1 MMDFLKNKKI
11 NVRSFSIRL
20 LVSFLATVIG
30 EFGIGCYYG
39 CGLGTDPVSVFVDGV
54 HNVCGLSYGDISTIC
69 NVILLV
75 LIIIFERQ
83 HLGLGTLIAVA
94 IAGPLIDVF
103 ETLIRVNFPIETTSL
118 VMRMIILFAGLI
130 TTSIS
135 YAMAIACRM
144 GIGTF
149 QFIPIFLADKTPL
162 KLEMA
167 QTLSDAVFFIIGVC
181 LGGVIGI
188 GTIVGVAC
196 TGYLMGFILNRI
208 SKPLDDLGPMIEKVQ
223 ES

>member
-1 MMDFLKNKKI
+1 MNFLKDKTI
-11 NVRSFSIRL
+11 NWKSFSIRL
-20 LVSFLATVIG
+20 LVSLLATIIG

-39 CGLGTDPVSVFVDGV
+39 CGLGTDPISVFVDGV

-69 NVILLV
+69 NIILAI

-83 HLGLGTLIAVA
+83 HLGIGTLIAVA

-118 VMRMIILFAGLI
+118 IIRMGILLAGLV

-135 YAMAIACRM
+135 YAMAIACKM
-144 GIGTF
+144 GIETF
-149 QFIPIFLADKTPL
+149 QFIPIFIADKTPI
-162 KLEMA
+162 KLDLA
-167 QTLSDAVFFIIGVC
+167 QTISDAVFFMIGVI
-181 LGGVIGI
+181 LGGVVGI

-196 TGYLMGFILNRI
+196 TGYLMGFILNKI
-208 SKPLDDLGPMIEKVQ
+208 SKPLDDLGPIIENNM